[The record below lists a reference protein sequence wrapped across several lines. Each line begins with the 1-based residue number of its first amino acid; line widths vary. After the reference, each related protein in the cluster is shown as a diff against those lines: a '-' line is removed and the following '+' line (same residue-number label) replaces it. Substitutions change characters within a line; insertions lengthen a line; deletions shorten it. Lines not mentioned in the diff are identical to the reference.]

1 MVELRPPK
9 IELFSVVFSQRAT
22 ECNWATGNRKISPLL
37 PVRPTHVTA
46 LLSLVFVLP
55 YTATAILHRTPPP
68 PPQPVLLLRASRSPP
83 PSGSGHH
90 PSPMPLPPCSRTA
103 TGLHMPPPSAPPL
116 VAWHPSRHLLQ
127 LPSAEG
133 HCSSIRRGASSGC
146 NTPRPLLRRPRRP
159 LLRAASPP
167 VCAGQCPLP
176 AARSPQSASHP
187 LSAAACSPLSREVTP
202 PTLNP

>member
-9 IELFSVVFSQRAT
+9 IELFSAVFSQRAT

-55 YTATAILHRTPPP
+55 STATAILHRTPPP

-103 TGLHMPPPSAPPL
+103 CTCH
-116 VAWHPSRHLLQ
+116 HRQRLLWS
-127 LPSAEG
+127 LG
-133 HCSSIRRGASSGC
+133 IRRGTSFSCHPPRATAPPAAPTALESRLSSGVC
-146 NTPRPLLRRPRRP
+146 RPM
-159 LLRAASPP
+159 ST
-167 VCAGQCPLP
+167 AG
-176 AARSPQSASHP
+176 RT
-187 LSAAACSPLSREVTP
+187 LSTVG
-202 PTLNP
+202 